1 MPTTK
6 QKPVDIET
14 ADSNVQTWLEDLKYA
29 LEKTHGSKY
38 SLIKHASN
46 RKIKGHQGFKDQ
58 IPEIYYIKIY
68 DSRFIVTGD
77 TASAVRDFDDRFDW
91 ANIHEPIVSV
101 EIKFELKESVYSLG
115 LFNVAYTI
123 TGRNVFKRNSRTKT
137 TKPRVAIREIVNSF
151 QPIKFYKIA
160 KDMLRIGDDVVKK
173 YSKSLRDKF
182 TGRYSSVGSRI
193 DNQLSTLNAD
203 PIVLV
208 SICEEIMAL
217 GEDVKFTTEL
227 FRNVVKNSLPNY
239 KIYTKYYNCKYNYYV
254 VMKESNGDNE
264 LYTFATFKDK
274 ASFYDDLTENNLES
288 TTFSCTED
296 MPDIVQSSMTMLL
309 MKRESHGE
317 SSNVTSAVVLGVGY
331 FIKIEDTELYVLTER
346 LA

>member
-29 LEKTHGSKY
+29 LEKTHGGKY
-38 SLIKHASN
+38 NLIKHASN

-58 IPEIYYIKIY
+58 IPEIYYIKIC
-68 DSRFIVTGD
+68 DSKFDMSGEGTP
-77 TASAVRDFDDRFDW
+77 SAVRNYDSFNWSAIR
-91 ANIHEPIVSV
+91 EPIVSV
-101 EIKFELKESVYSLG
+101 EIKFEFKESVHSLG
-115 LFNVAYTI
+115 LYNVNYKI

-182 TGRYSSVGSRI
+182 TGRYSSVSSRI

-203 PIVLV
+203 PVVLV